1 MWVCWTRGWYCS
13 GYKTTFIYLVET
25 PNRLVFHIFFPM
37 QRITHRLI
45 LILYILLF
53 LKKVTIFGES
63 AGGASVGFHLLSPDS
78 RPTFT
83 RAILQSGVPNSPW
96 ASVTPAEA
104 RRRAALLGKLV
115 GCNGG
120 NDTDLLDCLRSKSAQ
135 ELIDQEWQ
143 VIYEGESKIIHT
155 FIYVIYYTKARV
167 EQLLSF
173 SI

>member
-1 MWVCWTRGWYCS
+1 M
-13 GYKTTFIYLVET
+13 
-25 PNRLVFHIFFPM
+25 
-37 QRITHRLI
+37 HRLI
-45 LILYILLF
+45 LIMYILLF

-120 NDTDLLDCLRSKSAQ
+120 NDTDLVDCLRSKSPQ

-143 VIYEGESKIIHT
+143 VIYEGESTIIHT

-173 SI
+173 LYSLLAFRYTFSSCPQACLFHRRKFSSGSTDLGASKWH